1 MTKTLL
7 ALSSVALAA
16 ALVGCGNGSDGS
28 PSASPTANEYDQ
40 GLKFAQ
46 CMRKNGIDME
56 DPKPGQGVTVRVQK
70 GGEAKMKA
78 AQEACK
84 AFSPMQNGGKE
95 MTAEELDKQTKLAQC
110 LRREGIDVEA
120 PKPGQPFQMKMR
132 AGNEAK
138 TNAAMKTCHRE
149 AGIAEPGGGGPG
161 PAAGGAGGKG

>member
-28 PSASPTANEYDQ
+28 SSSASPTVDPHDQ
-40 GLKFAQ
+40 GVKFAQ

-56 DPKPGQGVTVRVQK
+56 DPKPGQGGVRIRVQE
-70 GGEAKMKA
+70 GGEAKLKA
-78 AQEACK
+78 AEQACK
-84 AFSPMQNGGKE
+84 AYRPKDEAEGKE

-110 LRREGIDVEA
+110 LRRKGIDVED
-120 PKPGQPFQMKMR
+120 PKPGQPFTMKMR
-132 AGNEAK
+132 SGNEAK

-149 AGIAEPGGGGPG
+149 AGLSEPGDGGGS
-161 PAAGGAGGKG
+161 AAGGKG